1 MKSFSFTKS
10 PASAF
15 QDSRELPRT
24 SQLEI
29 GNQFTRQSS
38 FLDNVVVPTD
48 RYDDPS
54 FFSGLSVS
62 NTPETSQTRPDEKE
76 DVDSDEEAEQDDI
89 YFEPIVQLP
98 TEKVEFNSGEEDED
112 VVFEQRAKL
121 FRFDSGTKE
130 WKERG
135 TGNIKLLHNPQTGMV
150 RILMRREK
158 VHKVCANHFLTPDMT
173 LQPGKGS
180 TKSWVWSTIVDSS
193 DEETRPEQFAAKFET
208 EEIAEAF
215 KAKFEEMQLKK
226 PCGPLH
232 SPVVSS
238 TTIVTNDKE
247 TPYMSSTPSTSN
259 PFIVPRSSKVTFDVV
274 SPLSSPT
281 SPNKQPPLDTNVP
294 FSFPSL
300 ASPAPISTQLFS
312 FSENEYQ
319 KSSNTK
325 PLQFP
330 QFSSLGTSDTFG
342 FQPQVQP
349 GLFQPQNTERM
360 STFSFTFPGK
370 QESSFG
376 SALLTEKVSE
386 TSAQGGGDSNEE
398 ITQEG
403 NTTTFGKSTKEC
415 VGGKAFVHG
424 SSANNKGF
432 TGIGK
437 QIFTQPDNERVED
450 EEQENEENIDFK
462 PIVSLALVKPQL
474 TGEEGE
480 TVRFCN
486 RAKLLRFDSDT
497 EEWKERGIGEIKLLF
512 NAITAKSRVVMRRE
526 QVHKLCAN
534 HVILS
539 SMKLEKASETTPRS
553 WLWHT
558 PADFSDGEPKA
569 GNLAVRFKLQETA
582 TEFKKVFEELQSIT
596 AMSKDFDLCFQKL
609 HEDAGE
615 SGPTSLSQK
624 PQKDTGSSD
633 FTFNSQKPKEDVSSS
648 FTFGSQKP
656 KEDIGSSP
664 FIFTDGESGFNFT
677 DGSSG
682 FNINH
687 GSSGFAF
694 GSQKPIKESGE
705 TDFTSSTTT
714 DKQGFP
720 KQHANTADLKSIF
733 QPAKGSWECE
743 ACLIQNTEQAIYCVA
758 CQTPKLGTE
767 GNSTQTNAP
776 SGKPTF
782 TFKANDP
789 TSTTGFTFG
798 SPLLSKDSAKSVQ
811 DNKEP
816 APTGFTFPGAVGEGK
831 TTTTSLKSLFQPAE
845 GSWKC
850 EVCLVGNTKQA
861 VHCVACQ
868 TPKPGAEAN
877 STQNNVPPSGRPTFT
892 FKTNDP
898 TSTTGFTF
906 GFPLPSKDSAKSI
919 QEIKEP
925 APTGFT
931 FPGAVG
937 EDKTT
942 TTSLK
947 SLFQPAEGSW
957 KCEVCLVGN
966 TKQAVHC
973 VACQTPKPGAG
984 ANSTGFT
991 FGSPLPS
998 KDSAKSAQDN
1008 NEPGSTG
1015 FTFPGAA
1022 DKTTTT
1028 LVPAFT
1034 FGFSTP
1040 NKEVPEGVINE
1051 GRSADKG
1058 TFVFGTPGQNS
1069 ESNKTAF
1076 TFGFQEPSNKAE
1088 GFGLEAQAPG
1098 SKPNKTDF
1106 TFLSNKTEPMPVS
1119 KPFFNFGYQVPIEES
1134 GDTDRND
1141 EANSSTALKLKFQP
1155 AKGSWQC
1162 DECLVRNGEQAM
1174 HCIAC
1179 QTVKPSANASQQP
1192 NIASASKPAF
1202 LSTAFGLP
1210 EKNKTAVGSETE
1222 TTEKKDFSF
1231 EKQSNVVNLAG
1242 HDGFKFHLELSKDTT
1257 VPPST
1262 KSTTSSSGKQ
1272 PNNEEENP
1280 EKEDDN
1286 LVFKPMVSLPQKMDL
1301 KTGEEDEMVKFF
1313 NHAKLYRFDDGSW
1326 KERGVGE
1333 IKVLYDMARK
1343 RGRVVMRR
1351 DQVRVLCANHFIS
1364 SDMVLKPH
1372 GDSQKCWMWH
1382 VAGDT
1387 ADNETK
1393 EQLFAVKFKDSEIA
1407 IAFKD
1412 AFEGVRDES
1421 SALEKSGQNNDEVEF
1436 VCEITASQDQHGRAD
1451 KLLLPRN
1458 FYICEKQVKTDGVD
1472 VTSQQ
1477 SILIKDGDE
1486 K

>member
-1 MKSFSFTKS
+1 MKSFPFTKS

-15 QDSRELPRT
+15 HGSHESPRS

-29 GNQFTRQSS
+29 GDQFTRQSS

-48 RYDDPS
+48 RCDDPS

-76 DVDSDEEAEQDDI
+76 DVDSDEEAEEDDI

-98 TEKVEFNSGEEDED
+98 TNKVEFKSGEEDED

-135 TGNIKLLHNPQTGMV
+135 TGNIKLLYNPQTGMV

-193 DEETRPEQFAAKFET
+193 DEEARPEQFAAKFET

-215 KAKFEEMQLKK
+215 KAKFEEMQLEK
-226 PCGPLH
+226 PCGPPHL
-232 SPVVSS
+232 PVVSS
-238 TTIVTNDKE
+238 ITTVTNDKE
-247 TPYMSSTPSTSN
+247 TQPLISENMPYMSSTPSRSN
-259 PFIVPRSSKVTFDVV
+259 PFIVPRSSKVTFDVI

-281 SPNKQPPLDTNVP
+281 SPNKFTFSTGTFAKEIKPPLDTNLP

-300 ASPAPISTQLFS
+300 ASPAPVSTQLFS

-325 PLQFP
+325 PFQFP
-330 QFSSLGTSDTFG
+330 QFSSLGTSDS
-342 FQPQVQP
+342 FQAQVQP

-370 QESSFG
+370 QESSLG
-376 SALLTEKVSE
+376 SALLTEKASE
-386 TSAQGGGDSNEE
+386 TSSRGGGNSNEE

-403 NTTTFGKSTKEC
+403 NTTFGKSTKES
-415 VGGKAFVHG
+415 VGDKAFVHG
-424 SSANNKGF
+424 SSANSKGF
-432 TGIGK
+432 TEIGK

-450 EEQENEENIDFK
+450 EEQENEDNIDFK
-462 PIVSLALVKPQL
+462 PIVSLPLVKHQL

-486 RAKLLRFDSDT
+486 KAKLLRFDSDT
-497 EEWKERGIGEIKLLF
+497 KEWKERGIGEIKLLF

-539 SMKLEKASETTPRS
+539 NMKLEKASETSPRS
-553 WLWHT
+553 WLWYT

-609 HEDAGE
+609 HEDAGDAR
-615 SGPTSLSQK
+615 SQK
-624 PQKDTGSSD
+624 PQKNTGSTD

-648 FTFGSQKP
+648 FAFGSQNP

-664 FIFTDGESGFNFT
+664 FIFNDGASGFNFNDSSSGFNFT
-677 DGSSG
+677 DGSSVFNVNDGPSG
-682 FNINH
+682 FNFND
-687 GSSGFAF
+687 GSSGFVF

-714 DKQGFP
+714 DKPGFP

-743 ACLIQNTEQAIYCVA
+743 ACFVRNTEQAIHCVA
-758 CQTPKLGTE
+758 CQTPKLGT
-767 GNSTQTNAP
+767 QTNVPP

-782 TFKANDP
+782 TFKTNDP

-798 SPLLSKDSAKSVQ
+798 SPLPSKDSAKSVQ
-811 DNKEP
+811 DNKKSV
-816 APTGFTFPGAVGEGK
+816 PTGFTFPGAVGEDK

-868 TPKPGAEAN
+868 TPKPGAGAN

-898 TSTTGFTF
+898 SSTTGFTF
-906 GFPLPSKDSAKSI
+906 GSPLPSKDSAKSVE
-919 QEIKEP
+919 EIKES

-1040 NKEVPEGVINE
+1040 NKEVPEGVISE

-1058 TFVFGTPGQNS
+1058 TFVFGTPGQNR

-1098 SKPNKTDF
+1098 NKPNKTDF

-1119 KPFFNFGYQVPIEES
+1119 KPFFNYGYQVPIEES
-1134 GDTDRND
+1134 GDTDRID
-1141 EANSSTALKLKFQP
+1141 EAHASTALKLKFQA

-1162 DECLVRNGEQAM
+1162 DECLVRNDEQAV
-1174 HCIAC
+1174 HCVAC
-1179 QTVKPSANASQQP
+1179 QTVKPSANASRQP
-1192 NIASASKPAF
+1192 NIQ
-1202 LSTAFGLP
+1202 
-1210 EKNKTAVGSETE
+1210 
-1222 TTEKKDFSF
+1222 DFSF
-1231 EKQSNVVNLAG
+1231 EKQSNVVNLAE
-1242 HDGFKFHLELSKDTT
+1242 HDGFKFHLELSKDTA
-1257 VPPST
+1257 VPCST

-1286 LVFKPMVSLPQKMDL
+1286 LVFKPMVSLPQKVHL
-1301 KTGEEDEMVKFF
+1301 KIGEEDEMIKFF

-1333 IKVLYDMARK
+1333 IKVLYDIARK

-1412 AFEGVRDES
+1412 AFEGVRDERR
-1421 SALEKSGQNNDEVEF
+1421 ALENSGQNDDEVEV

-1458 FYICEKQVKTDGVD
+1458 FYVCEKQVKTDGVD
-1472 VTSQQ
+1472 VTSQ
-1477 SILIKDGDE
+1477 SILKKDGDE